1 MDLYDLNDFAVFQDV
16 ILNEIPLIDLRAP
29 LEYRSGSLP
38 GAVNLPIMTDD
49 ERHQVG
55 ICYKHRGREEAIKLG
70 SSLVAGENRAER
82 IEKWLNQISAK
93 PETKIYCSRG
103 GLRSRIAREWIQAE
117 SSYQTPRLK
126 GGYKAFR
133 GYLLEHLNPD
143 KLSSEPIV
151 IGGRTG
157 TGKTILIN
165 RLNNS
170 IDLEALANHRGSS
183 FGKHITSQPGQ
194 ADFENDLAAALIRHE
209 SQKLRYIIVEDE
221 GKHIGKRWLPKE
233 LSQFFAAGRLIIVEA
248 SLAERTDATCREYVV
263 NGQKVYQRQ
272 FGPPLGM
279 VKWQIQMESGI
290 DRIAKRL
297 GPARYRRI
305 KQTLQDATRNQE
317 KKGEFD
323 QHRVWIG
330 ELLRF
335 YYDPMYDYQLGKDE
349 RDVIFRGN
357 AAAVHEYLISMG

>member
-1 MDLYDLNDFAVFQDV
+1 MNDFADFQDV
-16 ILNEIPLIDLRAP
+16 ILRKIPLIDLRAP

-70 SSLVAGENRAER
+70 ARLVAGEKRAER
-82 IEKWLNQISAK
+82 IEDWLSQISAQ

-103 GLRSRIAREWIQAE
+103 GLRSRIAREWIETE
-117 SSYQTPRLK
+117 SGYRTPLLK

-133 GYLLEHLNPD
+133 GYLLEHLIPD
-143 KLSSEPIV
+143 KLRSEPIV
-151 IGGRTG
+151 LGGRTG

-194 ADFENDLAAALIRHE
+194 ADFESDLAAALIRHE
-209 SQKLRYIIVEDE
+209 SQKHRYIIVEDE
-221 GKHIGKRWLPKE
+221 GRHIGKRWLPKE
-233 LSQFFAAGRLIIVEA
+233 LSQFFAEGRLIIVEA
-248 SLAERTDATCREYVV
+248 SLLTRINATCREYVV
-263 NGQKVYQRQ
+263 NGQKTYEQQ
-272 FGPPLGM
+272 YGPSLGM
-279 VKWQIQMESGI
+279 MKWQLQMESGI
-290 DRIAKRL
+290 DRIARRL

-305 KQTLQDATRNQE
+305 KQSLHDAVRNQYE
-317 KKGEFD
+317 RGEFD
-323 QHRVWIG
+323 EHKVWIE

-335 YYDPMYDYQLGKDE
+335 YYDPMYDYQLEKDE

-357 AAAVHEYLISMG
+357 AGAVYEYVTSMD